1 MLAGWRPRVIFPS
14 PVSPVAIGWRTATI
28 AETSRVPPIA
38 FMNAVPEPAVAS
50 PLLDPAGLDRA
61 DTLVRAQPF
70 AFLVAHGQLPAAAA
84 ADLARD
90 FPRYPNAGFFPHQSA
105 DCGPSVERLIDELA
119 ARPFADAIGRRLGIE
134 NLGSYPSLV
143 TLCRSLN
150 KRHGTIH
157 TDSRSKIATA
167 LLYLNESWPD
177 IDEGCLRFLTRIDD
191 IDDLVIPQ
199 VRPLYGTLVAFRRAE
214 NSFHG
219 HLPHEGERRVI
230 QIAWLTSEEEKLR
243 KTRRGRFSRL
253 FKRLFGG
260 IDRKLGAGRDRNAA
274 HRD

>member
-1 MLAGWRPRVIFPS
+1 
-14 PVSPVAIGWRTATI
+14 
-28 AETSRVPPIA
+28 
-38 FMNAVPEPAVAS
+38 MNAAPQALGSDPIDEGPH
-50 PLLDPAGLDRA
+50 LLDPRGLEHA

-70 AFLVAHGQLPAAAA
+70 PFLVAGSQLPAAAS

-90 FPRYPNAGFFPHQSA
+90 FPRYASAGFFPHEEA
-105 DCGPSVERLIDELA
+105 DCGASINRLVAELTS
-119 ARPFADAIGRRLGIE
+119 RRIADAIGARLGVPD
-134 NLGSYPSLV
+134 LGTYPHLV
-143 TLCRSLN
+143 TICRALN

-157 TDSRSKIATA
+157 TDSKSKVVTA

-177 IDEGCLRFLTRIDD
+177 ISEGCLRFLNRIDD
-191 IDDLVIPQ
+191 IDDLVVPE
-199 VRPLYGTLVAFRRAE
+199 VRPLYGTLVAFRRAD

-230 QIAWLTSEEEKLR
+230 QVAWLTSEDEKLR
-243 KTRRGRFSRL
+243 KTRRGKFSRL
-253 FKRLFGG
+253 FKKLLGA